1 MQRPSYRLFLNELRR
16 KKKVATLR
24 DGSTA
29 TLTHVVGNEIIVG
42 VHDVSGSTLYWG
54 ETGYVCSYCD
64 SPTDIISWRD
74 WEGEKEALSWYEII
88 NRCKEND
95 SYVGV
100 KCKNSGENLGKWRI
114 DYFNI
119 EARLFVLAQVD
130 WKQVTLVVNENVSDL
145 YEFEEI
151 KE

>member
-1 MQRPSYRLFLNELRR
+1 MNQRPYRMFLNELRG
-16 KKKVATLR
+16 KKKVATLK

-42 VHDVSGSTLYWG
+42 THDVNGCTLYWG

-64 SPTDIISWRD
+64 SPTDIISWKD
-74 WEGEKEALSWYEII
+74 WEAVKEVSPWYEII
-88 NRCKEND
+88 NLCKNNN

-100 KCKNSGENLGKWRI
+100 KCKNSGQDLGTWRI

-119 EARLFVLAQVD
+119 EAKLFVLSQVA
-130 WKQVTLVVNENVSDL
+130 WKQVALVVNEVVSDL